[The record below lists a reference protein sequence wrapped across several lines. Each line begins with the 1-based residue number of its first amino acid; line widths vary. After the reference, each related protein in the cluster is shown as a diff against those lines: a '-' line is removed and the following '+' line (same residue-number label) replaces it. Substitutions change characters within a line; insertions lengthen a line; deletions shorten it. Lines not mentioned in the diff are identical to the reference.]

1 MQKRNNGNAVTS
13 IMLVGVGGLGI
24 LLTTRILS
32 DVIIA
37 ENFDLKISE
46 IHGMAQR
53 GGSVHTMVRYGQ
65 KVYSPMIC
73 RGEADFI
80 LALELLEALRWV
92 DYLSPSG
99 ILVAS
104 KQCINPLPVAMGW
117 KEYPDVLGHLHHLSS
132 RLIAIDPLELAK
144 KAGSLRGAN
153 LVMLGALAGL
163 LSFPPEKWEKAIK
176 RRVRP
181 ETVEFNLQAFGLGW
195 NRVRELKS

>member
-1 MQKRNNGNAVTS
+1 
-13 IMLVGVGGLGI
+13 MLVGVGGLGI

-53 GGSVHTMVRYGQ
+53 GGSVHTMVRYGGRI
-65 KVYSPMIC
+65 YSPTISP
-73 RGEADFI
+73 GEADFI
-80 LALELLEALRWV
+80 LSFELLESLRWV

-99 ILVAS
+99 VLIAS
-104 KQCINPLPVAMGW
+104 KQRINPLPVAMGW

-153 LVMLGALAGL
+153 LVMLGALASL
-163 LSFPPEKWEKAIK
+163 LSFPPERWETAIS

-181 ETVEFNLQAFGLGW
+181 ETVEFNLKAFKLGW
-195 NRVRELKS
+195 NRVKELGS